1 MSSVIKNVSLYIP
14 HVYTNYDKD
23 FIINVFKNLDIGQV
37 KYVDFVLK
45 FGKDGKEYYAAY
57 IHFENWFENETALNF
72 QERVLNPNKEA
83 RLIYED
89 PWYWIVLENKS
100 QRPVS
105 GERKRRID
113 LSEFLNQLETIKET
127 LDIPS
132 VTDSTHLHLNNRPQE
147 EDDEYDAVLEEILD
161 EMDDCEAAIEEED
174 QCLVSIDSRYIQ
186 MVEQENLNLRMQLNQ
201 MYSDLYLKN
210 LYFNNYIPA
219 QEYLH
224 V

>member
-1 MSSVIKNVSLYIP
+1 MSSAIKNISLYIP
-14 HVYTNYDKD
+14 HVYTNYDKE

-57 IHFENWFENETALNF
+57 VHFENWFETETAVNF

-100 QRPVS
+100 QRAVP

-113 LSEFLNQLETIKET
+113 LSDFLNKTEEM
-127 LDIPS
+127 PS
-132 VTDSTHLHLNNRPQE
+132 VMDFPPLEE
-147 EDDEYDAVLEEILD
+147 EDHDYDAVLEEILD
-161 EMDDCEAAIEEED
+161 EMDDCEAAMEEED
-174 QCLVSIDSRYIQ
+174 RCLVSIDSRYVQ
-186 MVEQENLNLRMQLNQ
+186 MVEQENFNLRMQLNQ
-201 MYSDLYLKN
+201 MYSDLYFQN
-210 LYFNNYIPA
+210 LYFNPDIHAKLNMC
-219 QEYLH
+219 
-224 V
+224 

>member
-1 MSSVIKNVSLYIP
+1 MSSAIKNISVYIP
-14 HVYTNYDKD
+14 HVYTNYDKE

-72 QERVLNPNKEA
+72 QERVINPNKEA

-100 QRPVS
+100 QRPGS

-113 LSEFLNQLETIKET
+113 LSEFLNKTEEEPVY
-127 LDIPS
+127 IPS
-132 VTDSTHLHLNNRPQE
+132 VMDLPPLKLKE
-147 EDDEYDAVLEEILD
+147 EYDDEYDDVLEEILD
-161 EMDDCEAAIEEED
+161 EMDDCEAAMEEENR
-174 QCLVSIDSRYIQ
+174 CLVSIDSRYVQ
-186 MVEQENLNLRMQLNQ
+186 MIEQENFNLRMQINK
-201 MYSDLYLKN
+201 MYSDLY
-210 LYFNNYIPA
+210 FNPDISA
-219 QEYLH
+219 QFNMC
-224 V
+224 